1 MLCPLCLKQ
10 GKQNPMLQ
18 EGSYLKCRTCGHR
31 EPDLQA
37 VNEIRLNEIRK
48 IRDEL
53 WDKQERLDK
62 LGCPEASELL
72 EDVLTQLTEDIN
84 LD

>member
-1 MLCPLCLKQ
+1 MQCPKCQTEMVL
-10 GKQNPMLQ
+10 
-18 EGSYLKCRTCGHR
+18 EGHLWKCRTCPYKIID
-31 EPDLQA
+31 PDA
-37 VNEIRLNEIRK
+37 YSEIRLNEIRK
-48 IRDEL
+48 IRNEL
-53 WDKQERLDK
+53 WDIQERLDK